1 MALKKDDIK
10 PVRQRKYLA
19 KDFDALR
26 GQILEYAR
34 LYYPDRLRDFSE
46 ASLGGLFLDMAA
58 YVGDNMSFY
67 LDHQF
72 SESNPE
78 TAVETTNIQR
88 HLREAGVS
96 IVGSSPALVT
106 VNIYAELPA
115 IRIDNTVVPNPD
127 AFPIVEAGSI
137 FQSDS
142 GISFNL
148 LEDVDFSKRR
158 SDGSLYATIK
168 VGSKF
173 NDGTPRTFVLIS
185 SGLCIS
191 GTETTDTLTIGDSF
205 IAFRQFTLTNPNVTE
220 IINVIDDYG
229 NIYHQVNSL
238 THDVVYRNVLNTA
251 KDNDLV
257 KDTLK
262 VIPAPYRFISNTE
275 LASRQTVLTFGG
287 GSADSLEDDVI
298 PDPSDFAISF
308 PYSKTFSRISINPQ
322 QLLQTKTLGVIAN
335 NTTINVTYRYGGGL
349 SHNVGAGAV
358 TTVASL
364 LVSFPANPAAS
375 IAANVRASIEVS
387 NPIAASGG
395 EDAPTSN
402 DLKALIPSIK
412 NSQDR
417 IVSKEDLLARVYA
430 IPSNFGRVFRAA
442 VRSNPN
448 NPLASQLYI
457 ISRDPSQRLITSP
470 DTLKQNLQKF
480 LNPYRLISDAI
491 DILDARIINL
501 ICQFD
506 VVIDP
511 SLNRNT
517 VLQQVLTKLQGTFD
531 IKNFQIDQPIVM
543 SDITNAIFTV
553 NGILSVD
560 KVEFRN
566 IQGTVNNREYS
577 TSTFDV
583 SSNTKKGVIIPPPG
597 GIFEIRYPDVDVI
610 GRAI

>member
-1 MALKKDDIK
+1 
-10 PVRQRKYLA
+10 
-19 KDFDALR
+19 
-26 GQILEYAR
+26 
-34 LYYPDRLRDFSE
+34 
-46 ASLGGLFLDMAA
+46 
-58 YVGDNMSFY
+58 
-67 LDHQF
+67 
-72 SESNPE
+72 
-78 TAVETTNIQR
+78 
-88 HLREAGVS
+88 
-96 IVGSSPALVT
+96 
-106 VNIYAELPA
+106 
-115 IRIDNTVVPNPD
+115 
-127 AFPIVEAGSI
+127 
-137 FQSDS
+137 
-142 GISFNL
+142 
-148 LEDVDFSKRR
+148 
-158 SDGSLYATIK
+158 
-168 VGSKF
+168 
-173 NDGTPRTFVLIS
+173 
-185 SGLCIS
+185 LCIS

>member
-1 MALKKDDIK
+1 
-10 PVRQRKYLA
+10 
-19 KDFDALR
+19 
-26 GQILEYAR
+26 
-34 LYYPDRLRDFSE
+34 
-46 ASLGGLFLDMAA
+46 
-58 YVGDNMSFY
+58 
-67 LDHQF
+67 
-72 SESNPE
+72 
-78 TAVETTNIQR
+78 
-88 HLREAGVS
+88 
-96 IVGSSPALVT
+96 
-106 VNIYAELPA
+106 
-115 IRIDNTVVPNPD
+115 
-127 AFPIVEAGSI
+127 
-137 FQSDS
+137 
-142 GISFNL
+142 
-148 LEDVDFSKRR
+148 
-158 SDGSLYATIK
+158 
-168 VGSKF
+168 
-173 NDGTPRTFVLIS
+173 
-185 SGLCIS
+185 
-191 GTETTDTLTIGDSF
+191 
-205 IAFRQFTLTNPNVTE
+205 
-220 IINVIDDYG
+220 
-229 NIYHQVNSL
+229 
-238 THDVVYRNVLNTA
+238 
-251 KDNDLV
+251 
-257 KDTLK
+257 
-262 VIPAPYRFISNTE
+262 
-275 LASRQTVLTFGG
+275 
-287 GSADSLEDDVI
+287 
-298 PDPSDFAISF
+298 
-308 PYSKTFSRISINPQ
+308 
-322 QLLQTKTLGVIAN
+322 
-335 NTTINVTYRYGGGL
+335 
-349 SHNVGAGAV
+349 
-358 TTVASL
+358 
-364 LVSFPANPAAS
+364 
-375 IAANVRASIEVS
+375 VS

-430 IPSNFGRVFRAA
+430 IPSNFGRVFRAS

-491 DILDARIINL
+491 DILDARVINL

-583 SSNTKKGVIIPPPG
+583 SSNMKKGVIIPPPG
-597 GIFEIRYPDVDVI
+597 GIFEICYPDVDII